1 MYDNNGSITPPDNMM
16 GGEMITG
23 QWINKRTGKTINVRN
38 TIIDGDNMIIISDA
52 GQIGMEEFSRDY
64 IQASDE
70 IYNED
75 GKVIGHEKMNFSPM
89 EIENT
94 ITRPIKK
101 EVAKKKEVESESD
114 KIIRKMFSKILSA
127 PKINISI
134 DWIDF
139 PKEQLKTLI
148 DYLDVS
154 MDDISRY
161 IIKNYMNES
170 DIAIVLKE
178 VLEEKLDS

>member
-1 MYDNNGSITPPDNMM
+1 MYDTPMVPPDNMM

-23 QWINKRTGKTINVRN
+23 RWINKRTGKPINVRN

-75 GKVIGHEKMNFSPM
+75 GKVIGHEQMNFTPM

-94 ITRPIKK
+94 ITRPVKK

-114 KIIRKMFSKILSA
+114 KIIKKMFSKMLSI
-127 PKINISI
+127 PKLNLNVE
-134 DWIDF
+134 WIDF
-139 PKEQLKTLI
+139 PKEQLNTLI
-148 DYLDVS
+148 NYLDVS
-154 MDDISRY
+154 IDDIAKY
-161 IIKNYMNES
+161 IVKNYMNES
-170 DIAIVLKE
+170 DVAIVLKE
-178 VLEEKLDS
+178 VLQKNLDS